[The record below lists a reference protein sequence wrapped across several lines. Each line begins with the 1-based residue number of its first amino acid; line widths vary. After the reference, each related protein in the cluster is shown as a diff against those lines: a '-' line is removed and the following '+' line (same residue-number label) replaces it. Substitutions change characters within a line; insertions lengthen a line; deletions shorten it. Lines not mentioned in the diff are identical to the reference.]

1 MSANNPDFVPR
12 AWQAFRAIPDLAGVD
27 TPHLMWL
34 AEHVRWHVISA
45 GDVLEQPFKDGRIIF
60 LVAGEIEVRSTSPQG
75 KELLLGDLQQGQL
88 FGNAISCHVPP
99 LLAFSAHVTQ
109 SGLMAVLDGQDAQ
122 DWLALDR
129 SIVLAI
135 LQTVSNLLWRLMG
148 RVVEI
153 GMFNVRNRLHMRL
166 LSLAQRQGVEHNQ
179 VLLSPSPTQASLAA
193 YLGASR
199 EEVARE
205 MSRLVRL
212 GLLQRQGRS
221 LRLCNVDGL
230 MALVE
235 L

>member
-1 MSANNPDFVPR
+1 MSANSSEPVPR

-27 TPHLMWL
+27 TQHLVWL
-34 AEHVRWHVISA
+34 AEHVRWQVLTA
-45 GDVLEQPFKDGRIIF
+45 GDMLEQPFKDGRINF
-60 LVAGEIEVRSTSPQG
+60 LVAGEIEVRCTSPQG
-75 KELLLGDLQQGQL
+75 KELLLGDLPQGQL
-88 FGNAISCHVPP
+88 FGNAISTHVPP
-99 LLAFSAHVTQ
+99 LAFSAHVTH
-109 SGLMAVLDGQDAQ
+109 SGLMAVLDGKDTQ

-153 GMFNVRNRLHMRL
+153 GMLNVRNRLHMRL

-179 VLLSPSPTQASLAA
+179 VVLSPSPTQASLAA

-221 LRLCNVDGL
+221 LRLCNIDGL

>member
-27 TPHLMWL
+27 TQHLVWL

-60 LVAGEIEVRSTSPQG
+60 LVAGGIEVRSTSPQG

-99 LLAFSAHVTQ
+99 LLAFSAHVTH
-109 SGLMAVLDGQDAQ
+109 SGLMAVLDGKDTQ

-179 VLLSPSPTQASLAA
+179 VVLSPSPTQASLAA

-221 LRLCNVDGL
+221 LRLCNIDGL

>member
-27 TPHLMWL
+27 TQHLVWL

-99 LLAFSAHVTQ
+99 LLAFSAHVTH
-109 SGLMAVLDGQDAQ
+109 SGLMAVLDGKDTQ

-179 VLLSPSPTQASLAA
+179 VVLSPSPTQASLAA

-221 LRLCNVDGL
+221 LRLCNIDGL

>member
-1 MSANNPDFVPR
+1 MSANSSEPVPR
-12 AWQAFRAIPDLAGVD
+12 AWQAFRTIPDLAGVD
-27 TPHLMWL
+27 RQHLIWL
-34 AEHVRWHVISA
+34 AEHVRWQVLTA
-45 GDVLEQPFKDGRIIF
+45 GDVLEQPFKGGRINF
-60 LVAGEIEVRSTSPQG
+60 LVTGAIEVRCTNPQG
-75 KELLLGDLQQGQL
+75 KELLLGDLPQGQL
-88 FGNAISCHVPP
+88 FGNAIYSHVPP
-99 LLAFSAHVTQ
+99 LAFSAHVTQ
-109 SGLMAVLDGQDAQ
+109 SGLMAVLDGQDTQ

-153 GMFNVRNRLHMRL
+153 GMLNVRNRLHMRL

>member
-1 MSANNPDFVPR
+1 MSANSSEPVPR

-27 TPHLMWL
+27 TQHLVWL
-34 AEHVRWHVISA
+34 AEHVRWQVLTA

-60 LVAGEIEVRSTSPQG
+60 LVAGGIEVRSTSPQG

-99 LLAFSAHVTQ
+99 LLAFSAHVTH
-109 SGLMAVLDGQDAQ
+109 SGLMAVLDGKDTQ

-148 RVVEI
+148 RVVDI
-153 GMFNVRNRLHMRL
+153 GMLNVRNRLHMRL

-179 VLLSPSPTQASLAA
+179 VVLSPSPTQASLAA

-221 LRLCNVDGL
+221 LRLCNIDGL